1 MELID
6 RIQIS
11 PTFYNKIKSGVR
23 KKNDIIKIILETIRY
38 SSVVELD
45 KDYPGNMY
53 VSFYGGKSN
62 RVIFEI
68 NGDKIFTFRFPFKVN
83 KVEKR
88 LLFSWRDGALIDPYT
103 VSLLMSVFS
112 KENSFN
118 SIVDLDES
126 CSVELDPET
135 NDKIWNIIV
144 ELLTYEDGYLRFDY
158 DEQRASEDH
167 PLNHLDIFYSNPST
181 YKIGTHTPPSLEFLV
196 DLLDHGTAPKFLE
209 RHES

>member
-23 KKNDIIKIILETIRY
+23 KKNDVIKIILETIRY
-38 SSVVELD
+38 SSVLDLD
-45 KDYPGNMY
+45 KVYPERMY

-68 NGDKIFTFRFPFKVN
+68 NEEKIFTFRFPFKVR
-83 KVEKR
+83 KVEER
-88 LLFSWRDGALIDPYT
+88 LVFSWRDGALIDSYT

-112 KENSFN
+112 KENSFD
-118 SIVDLDES
+118 SITDLDES
-126 CSVELDPET
+126 CSIKLDPET
-135 NDKIWNIIV
+135 NDKIWSLII

-158 DEQRASEDH
+158 DEQRVGEAH
-167 PLNHLDIFYSNPST
+167 PLNHLDIFYSNSST
-181 YKIGTHTPPSLEFLV
+181 YKIGTYAPPSLEFLV
-196 DLLDHGTAPKFLE
+196 DLLDRGTAPKFLE
-209 RHES
+209 RNEY